1 MAVPV
6 ILAAI
11 ARAGIGAA
19 IKKFGKGAVKK
30 AVNAEKKISKK
41 VGSKKDLKELPS
53 KMKPT
58 DRRLKSVRGK
68 NKGATTKKQDANT
81 NANLK
86 AKRDAE
92 ATNLKSGRKRIG
104 AALSTATASTVPM
117 FMGSDDKKPVNKA
130 SDKKPEV
137 PVKKT
142 EATAKKP
149 SAPSNNMQ
157 SPYSG
162 KKLPPK
168 SDSSKY
174 AKPKTPAKKTFKD
187 FSGAGALKRAKAAG
201 VSSYLGADGKEKAA
215 LRKEDRRKGESLRD
229 FFNRKLGK
237 TRNMMAG
244 GGVKKMNMGGM
255 ATPNAAG
262 MDSAAMMAM
271 KKKKRKP
278 MMPAQQ
284 AMAGGASVPMMKK
297 GGKVRGAGIAKKGVR
312 ACKMR

>member
-1 MAVPV
+1 MALP
-6 ILAAI
+6 IIAAI
-11 ARAGIGAA
+11 ARIGIGAA

-68 NKGATTKKQDANT
+68 NKGATTRKQDANT

-104 AALSTATASTVPM
+104 AALSTASTVPM

-142 EATAKKP
+142 EATTKKP

-244 GGVKKMNMGGM
+244 GGVKKMNMGGLIR
-255 ATPNAAG
+255 
-262 MDSAAMMAM
+262 
-271 KKKKRKP
+271 KR
-278 MMPAQQ
+278 
-284 AMAGGASVPMMKK
+284 
-297 GGKVRGAGIAKKGVR
+297 AKWRTMLVITSEGLS
-312 ACKMR
+312 